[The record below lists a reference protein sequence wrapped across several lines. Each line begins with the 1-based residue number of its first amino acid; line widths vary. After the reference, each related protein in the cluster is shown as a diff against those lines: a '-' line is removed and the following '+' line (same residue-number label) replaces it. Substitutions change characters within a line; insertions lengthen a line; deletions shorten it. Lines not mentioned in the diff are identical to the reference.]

1 MALGSKGPLPTPRPS
16 YVIRRASNAVS
27 RGHTD
32 HTNEQKLPYL
42 IFLLVHTFGNR
53 ALLRTITQGWACRTT
68 RKWEDET
75 KQKGSKQKTGILAMC
90 IAGPVFFFSFND
102 EARIFFNDRFT
113 AAATTSLFYRG
124 PRRFGLM

>member
-1 MALGSKGPLPTPRPS
+1 MALGSKGPLPTSRPS
-16 YVIRRASNAVS
+16 HVIRRASNAVS

-90 IAGPVFFFSFND
+90 IAGPVFFSSLLTMKHESFLTTDSQPRLRLLFSIEGRD
-102 EARIFFNDRFT
+102 GSD
-113 AAATTSLFYRG
+113 
-124 PRRFGLM
+124 